1 MRENNSKYI
10 LISCVVIL
18 IVACLCLAVIL
29 IGGVGV
35 SLIWPFQ
42 FQEQETLPTPH
53 SEQFIPTEAT
63 LEDVPTQ
70 ENVLPDELAETID
83 QIESQVSEIRGLS
96 MRTPIQRT
104 LISADELEE
113 IVVSEFF
120 AEYTEADARQDSL
133 IFAALGVLP
142 ENFDLKGF
150 YQDLYSEQI
159 AGFYDDETE
168 EIYVVQG
175 ESFEGS
181 EKLTYSHEFT
191 HVLQDQIYGFEE
203 GLGLNDEACE
213 QDSERCA
220 AVQAL
225 IEGDAS
231 LTEVLW
237 FQTYATREDYNDLIQ
252 TFDELESPILDSAP
266 PFIAADL
273 MFPYEQGLTFVQYLY
288 DLGGFEAVNQAYVDL
303 PLSTEQILHPD
314 GYPADKPQPVQLSD
328 LSSVLGAGWS
338 LYDQNVMGEW
348 SLFLILCK
356 PYDAGNAL
364 SEKRAA
370 DAAAG
375 WGGDAYAFYLNE
387 DTDEVTFVLDA
398 VWDTSKDANEF
409 VDAFVRYADQR
420 WEESETRVLD
430 QLTWTGPDT
439 VTTLMRDEM
448 RTVWVISS
456 NATLVESI
464 LLELQ

>member
-1 MRENNSKYI
+1 MKSNQTKYI
-10 LISCVVIL
+10 LISCVVVL

-29 IGGVGV
+29 VGGVGV

-42 FQEQETLPTPH
+42 LQEEDTVPTPIA
-53 SEQFIPTEAT
+53 EQLVPTEAT
-63 LEDVPTQ
+63 PNAFATPQ
-70 ENVLPDELAETID
+70 TALPEELVDTIS
-83 QIESQVSEIRGLS
+83 QIETQVIEIRGLS

-104 LISADELEE
+104 LITMGELEQ
-113 IVVSEFF
+113 IVINEFF
-120 AEYTEADARQDSL
+120 ADYTEQDARLDSL
-133 IFAALGVLP
+133 IFSALGVLP
-142 ENFDLKGF
+142 EGFDLKGF

-159 AGFYDDETE
+159 AGFYDEETQ

-175 ESFEGS
+175 ESFDGS

-203 GLGLNDEACE
+203 QLGLNDDACE
-213 QDSERCA
+213 DDSERCA

-237 FQTYATREDYNDLIQ
+237 FQTYATRKDYEDLLE
-252 TFDELESPILDSAP
+252 TFDQLESPVLDSAP

-273 MFPYEQGLTFVQYLY
+273 MFPYEKGLNFVQYLY
-288 DLGGFEAVNQAYVDL
+288 DMGGFEFVDQAYLNL

-314 GYPADKPQPVQLSD
+314 QYPADKPQRVFLPD
-328 LSSVLGAGWS
+328 LTEVLGEGWS
-338 LYDQNVMGEW
+338 RYDQNVMGEW
-348 SLFLILCK
+348 SLFLILNL
-356 PYDAGNAL
+356 PYDEAFAL
-364 SEKRAA
+364 SERRAE

-387 DTDEVTFVLDA
+387 NTDEVTFVLDS

-409 VDAFVRYADQR
+409 ADAFVRYADRR
-420 WEESETRVLD
+420 WEESEVRILD
-430 QLTWTGPDT
+430 QLTWTGSET
-439 VTTLMRDEM
+439 VSTLMLDGQ
-448 RTVWVISS
+448 RTIWVMSS
-456 NATLVESI
+456 NAALVESI